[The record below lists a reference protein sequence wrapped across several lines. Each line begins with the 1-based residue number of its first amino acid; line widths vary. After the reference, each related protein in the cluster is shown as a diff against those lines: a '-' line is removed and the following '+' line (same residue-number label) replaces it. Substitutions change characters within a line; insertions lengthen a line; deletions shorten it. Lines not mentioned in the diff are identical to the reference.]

1 MQLLTTLIVA
11 LSAIFSYAEMGLEFP
26 VHDGK
31 TRLINLSKKNFDRFI
46 KKSDILVVYFTMP
59 IDESDE
65 KGIRHWDLTKQMLE
79 LSSQITERE
88 GINFGIVDLQQD
100 KKLAQKLSV
109 YEIGAIYCYHHGH
122 VVEYDGQRSAD
133 VLIEFLLELDE
144 LPIEIIDSKVEVASF
159 KRQDLAKVIGY
170 FESTQSV
177 AYDEYID
184 AALDFAP
191 MVPFYAT
198 FNRQVAKQLG
208 LKEYGTVQF
217 YAARF

>member
-1 MQLLTTLIVA
+1 MIIHEQYQKNIEMISTVGCLVA
-11 LSAIFSYAEMGLEFP
+11 LTAILSQCHAEMGLEFP

-59 IDESDE
+59 IDETDE

-109 YEIGAIYCYHHGH
+109 Y
-122 VVEYDGQRSAD
+122 RL
-133 VLIEFLLELDE
+133 VL
-144 LPIEIIDSKVEVASF
+144 
-159 KRQDLAKVIGY
+159 
-170 FESTQSV
+170 
-177 AYDEYID
+177 
-184 AALDFAP
+184 
-191 MVPFYAT
+191 
-198 FNRQVAKQLG
+198 
-208 LKEYGTVQF
+208 
-217 YAARF
+217 